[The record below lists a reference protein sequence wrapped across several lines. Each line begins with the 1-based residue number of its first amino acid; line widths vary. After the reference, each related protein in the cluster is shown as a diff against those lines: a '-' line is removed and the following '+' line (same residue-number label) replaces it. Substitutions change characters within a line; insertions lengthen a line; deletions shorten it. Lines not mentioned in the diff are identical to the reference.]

1 MRLLMS
7 ALIVLVVPWVAPV
20 DAADAPQP
28 KRDPQSSYE
37 PRSQAGAGQ
46 RFLEK
51 FAGEWDV
58 VKTFYP
64 QSGDPAR
71 VTGTCHQTMIHDG
84 RFLKSEFEFRDGD
97 KTSTGLGIVG
107 YDPDSGKFTSVWTDS
122 RSTRMSIRQSD
133 EPFDGTQIVL
143 QSRSLSPNSAK
154 IRRSRTVTR
163 LEEDERRIVHR
174 QYTTGKDGTERL
186 MMELI
191 MTRTASA
198 AASNN

>member
-7 ALIVLVVPWVAPV
+7 ALIVIVVRLVAPV

-37 PRSQAGAGQ
+37 PRSQGGAGQ

-51 FAGEWDV
+51 FAGEWEL

-64 QSGDPAR
+64 QSGDPVK
-71 VTGTCHQTMIHDG
+71 VTGACHQTMIHEG
-84 RFLKSEFEFRDGD
+84 RFLKSEFEFHDGD

-107 YDPDSGKFTSVWTDS
+107 FEPDSGRFTSVWTDS
-122 RSTRMSIRQSD
+122 RSTRTSIRQSD

-143 QSRSLSPNSAK
+143 QSRTLSPNSAK

-163 LEEDERRIVHR
+163 LEEDGRRIVHR
-174 QYTTGKDGTERL
+174 QYTAGQDEKERL
-186 MMELI
+186 VMEML
-191 MTRTASA
+191 MTQRPSVPVKTQ
-198 AASNN
+198 